1 MVEIKKIISHVIQKI
16 KDDTEPLVNLSAKL
30 GVSTL
35 RLKNVKKNMT
45 YYMCLGK
52 NPKEVLNNVLI
63 KNGIKRD
70 NKKCDLYLPYNYVH
84 IDKELSSIDIPVSK
98 YVFGLIGCVPIV
110 RKNDLWN
117 ILEKAYGRDGA
128 KRIMPESFIINIPH
142 QFEVA
147 LKEVRS
153 GTVLICKKNL
163 ERKKG
168 LALTFTE
175 HDLKKAKNEDYKV
188 AQRFLTNT
196 MQIYNRK
203 MNMRLYYVIRKYN
216 GKIQFFVNK
225 NGKVLYTK
233 NKTGNYITFETHI
246 TSQMDVELYEKENI
260 PHDFKNL
267 KNVMGEEAY
276 ERIWE
281 KIIDKITDLSK
292 AIAPLVSENTTH
304 ENKVCFQLFGMDIIL
319 ESDGEPYILELN
331 KGPDMKIKC
340 EKDKKLKEDIFEST
354 FQVVGLLKNRLKSS
368 NYVKVYEIF

>member
-30 GVSTL
+30 GVSTP

-98 YVFGLIGCVPIV
+98 YIFGLIGCAPIN
-110 RKNDLWN
+110 RKNDLWD

-147 LKEVRS
+147 LKEVRC

-196 MQIYNRK
+196 MQIDGRK
-203 MNMRLYYVIRKYN
+203 MNMRLYYMIRKYK

-233 NKTGNYITFETHI
+233 NKTGNNITFETHI
-246 TSQMDVELYEKENI
+246 TSQMDVKLYETENI
-260 PHDFKNL
+260 PHDFKEL
-267 KNVMGEEAY
+267 KNVIGEESY
-276 ERIWE
+276 KRIWE
-281 KIIDKITDLSK
+281 KIIDKTTDLSK
-292 AIAPLVSENTTH
+292 AIAPMLSKNTTH

-331 KGPDMKIKC
+331 RGPDMKVKC
-340 EKDKKLKEDIFEST
+340 KKDKKLKENIFEST
-354 FQVVGLLKNRLKSS
+354 FQVAGLLKNRSKSS